1 MVISRLSAFAHILE
15 AAQTE
20 PDLYAGRSIIEP
32 AVGDIDLEHLGVIH
46 ETVMVMVERTEISGH
61 MPEQHGAPL
70 LPHLQGRRDI
80 EISLRVIHDRRIQEK
95 RFLASRLAV
104 FHIYLT
110 SNGFRTVV
118 HR

>member
-1 MVISRLSAFAHILE
+1 MSAFSHILE
-15 AAQTE
+15 TAQTE
-20 PDLYAGRSIIEP
+20 ADLHAGRSIIEP
-32 AVGDIDLEHLGVIH
+32 AVGNIDLEHLRVIH
-46 ETVMVMVERTEISGH
+46 EAVMVMVERTEISGH

-95 RFLASRLAV
+95 RLLVRRLAV
-104 FHIYLT
+104 FHIYLA
-110 SNGFRTVV
+110 SNGFRAVV